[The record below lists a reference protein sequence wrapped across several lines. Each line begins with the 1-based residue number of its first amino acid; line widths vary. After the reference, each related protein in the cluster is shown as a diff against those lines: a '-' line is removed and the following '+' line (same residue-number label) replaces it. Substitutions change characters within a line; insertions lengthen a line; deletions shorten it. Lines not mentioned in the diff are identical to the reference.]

1 MKSLKINFSPAEDD
15 ELFCQ
20 SKWWGSADMPKDVD
34 YPTIPY
40 EDGDDPLTM
49 VCQINCSDLAAVD
62 TENLLPHEGML
73 YFFAAIDEYVY
84 KINKDFD
91 MGCDYFNG
99 LNEWATETYRVI
111 YVPKVEDAVP
121 NDLTDENGEPYGLP
135 AERIT
140 FEVSD
145 DPRLDDFKLLGLPF
159 YDEIAEQY
167 PDHLCL
173 LQIDGNDDW
182 QMQLYD
188 MGMICFLI
196 RPDDLKALDFS
207 KVKVYFHSC

>member
-1 MKSLKINFSPAEDD
+1 MKSIRINLSKTDD
-15 ELFCQ
+15 ELFGQ
-20 SKWWGSADMPKDVD
+20 SKWWGEADMPKSMA
-34 YPTIPY
+34 YPMIPY
-40 EDGDDPLTM
+40 DDGDDDPLTF
-49 VCQINCSDLAAVD
+49 VCQIRCADLAAVD
-62 TENLLPHEGML
+62 TEHLLPHEGML

-84 KINKDFD
+84 KINKNFD

-99 LNEWATETYRVI
+99 LSEWAPETYRVLYSPI
-111 YVPKVEDAVP
+111 DDDLIA
-121 NDLTDENGEPYGLP
+121 NDLVDENGEPYGLP
-135 AERIT
+135 AEKIS

-145 DPRLDDFKLLGLPF
+145 DARLDDFKLLGLPF
-159 YDEIAEQY
+159 YEEIAEQY
-167 PDHLCL
+167 PDYLNL